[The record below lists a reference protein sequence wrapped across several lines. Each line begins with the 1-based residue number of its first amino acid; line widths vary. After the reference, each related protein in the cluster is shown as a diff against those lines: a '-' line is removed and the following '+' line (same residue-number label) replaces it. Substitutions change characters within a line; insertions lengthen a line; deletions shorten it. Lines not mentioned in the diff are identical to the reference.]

1 MNPYYLAGDLGSP
14 LQEENVHVKGELYN
28 TVYDN
33 SEGDDVFMKLKAFEK
48 RMSSNKHNATLL
60 INTQTIP
67 NERNLSLDNDLCKDY
82 VGGTEAINHNKEDAE
97 MIELGAI
104 DIEVANLDE
113 EDIAMIDLPA
123 PSTVKSSTQH
133 ILDNP
138 TIEDTSQ
145 PIPRYS

>member
-1 MNPYYLAGDLGSP
+1 
-14 LQEENVHVKGELYN
+14 
-28 TVYDN
+28 
-33 SEGDDVFMKLKAFEK
+33 
-48 RMSSNKHNATLL
+48 
-60 INTQTIP
+60 
-67 NERNLSLDNDLCKDY
+67 
-82 VGGTEAINHNKEDAE
+82 